1 MKQTI
6 NIPEGFEISR
16 IEFLPTRLVDKI
28 EDFKDVRDL
37 KKAIKKE
44 HRFDYELSTLIEE
57 EKKKAVQEFIDGAGE
72 YLQQEEK
79 RVNKE

>member
-1 MKQTI
+1 MNI

-16 IEFLPTRLVDKI
+16 IELLPTRLVDKI